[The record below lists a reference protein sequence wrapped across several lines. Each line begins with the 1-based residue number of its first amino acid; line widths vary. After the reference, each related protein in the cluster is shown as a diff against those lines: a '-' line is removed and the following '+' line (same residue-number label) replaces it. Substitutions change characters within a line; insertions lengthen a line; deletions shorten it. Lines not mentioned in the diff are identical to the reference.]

1 MGTLQSPEP
10 ELGPNGALAATES
23 QKMANR
29 ALWRNVAYRRILCGY
44 GISVFGDCFN
54 GIAISLW
61 VLQTTGSAK
70 SMAAVQVCNMVV
82 SFLFGS
88 FAGTFADRLDRRTL
102 MLSSDLFRGAMAF
115 IIAVSLFVLHAPFPI
130 VLLML
135 SLSMFSSLFQAPA
148 FHASVTSL
156 VGREH
161 LQQATGT
168 IHLVDN
174 IARISGLAAAGIA
187 VSAFGGFT
195 AIMITGVTF
204 LLSAIC
210 VKLAGRFPD
219 VQRSTMHRGSFVK
232 EWGGSFSY
240 IFAHPLIRSIV
251 ILNPLLILFFMSA
264 IMLVQVM
271 AVKVWQAN
279 PVQFGLIETCI
290 PLGYMLG
297 SGILI
302 ASGNRLK
309 RRGRWV
315 FIGLLVLGPLYML
328 LANVSSPLVALPLI
342 VAGGAMFACCT
353 MLTQIMM
360 RAEVPDELQGRI
372 YGVLGTITS
381 TAPILGLTV
390 VSVLAD
396 QWGAQTVLESLGALL
411 LVVGI
416 IAAVGLKS
424 IRTYR

>member
-10 ELGPNGALAATES
+10 ELGPNGALAAAES

-210 VKLAGRFPD
+210 VILAGRFPD
-219 VQRSTMHRGSFVK
+219 VQRSSMHRGSFVK

-342 VAGGAMFACCT
+342 IAGGAMFACCT

-416 IAAVGLKS
+416 IAAAGLKS